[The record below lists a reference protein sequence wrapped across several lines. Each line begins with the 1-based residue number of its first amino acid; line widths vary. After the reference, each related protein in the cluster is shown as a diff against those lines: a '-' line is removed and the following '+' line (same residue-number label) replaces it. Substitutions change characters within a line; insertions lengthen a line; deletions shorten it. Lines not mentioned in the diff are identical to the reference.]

1 MADQPSESKNV
12 IPTTR
17 RGGAM
22 ASPAHIFQLALATAC
37 LLASSYF
44 LIIQSWLIGFVL
56 LAVALPLCLINT
68 QK

>member
-1 MADQPSESKNV
+1 
-12 IPTTR
+12 
-17 RGGAM
+17 M